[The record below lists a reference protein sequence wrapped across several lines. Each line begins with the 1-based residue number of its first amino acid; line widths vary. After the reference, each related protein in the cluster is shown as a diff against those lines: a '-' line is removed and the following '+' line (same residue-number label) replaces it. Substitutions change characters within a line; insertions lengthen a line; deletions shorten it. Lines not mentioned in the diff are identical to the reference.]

1 MYTKP
6 EVFCTI
12 GEALGMQEE
21 SVDLAES
28 AGRVSKEFVF
38 LYPPGIPLIV
48 PGERISTQ
56 LPSYLKEA
64 MEMGL
69 TVQGPVDLGE
79 NKIKCIYFL

>member
-1 MYTKP
+1 
-6 EVFCTI
+6 
-12 GEALGMQEE
+12 MQEE

-56 LPSYLKEA
+56 LPSYLKE
-64 MEMGL
+64 EMGL